1 MKLAFF
7 YVCLMKEKTV
17 NFCCQ
22 CQNSL
27 KQSLVKSFVS
37 QLVFDYKKKIFMF
50 NLDDEIFKNVSLCN
64 TQELNR
70 LLICDI
76 AFDLFCPC
84 LEVQQKRKGAFGLDI
99 IAYHVNI
106 KVSRMTIRLDLIHNG
121 TKYFM
126 ELHSIINLSIMAN
139 ISSNSKKYFVI
150 IECFLIMS
158 PFG

>member
-37 QLVFDYKKKIFMF
+37 QLVVFDYKQEKVDNCHRNCLSITQI
-50 NLDDEIFKNVSLCN
+50 NENFKNVSLCN

-84 LEVQQKRKGAFGLDI
+84 LEFQQKRKGAFGLDI

-106 KVSRMTIRLDLIHNG
+106 KVSRMTILYTMG
-121 TKYFM
+121 
-126 ELHSIINLSIMAN
+126 
-139 ISSNSKKYFVI
+139 SN
-150 IECFLIMS
+150 FLWNCIQ
-158 PFG
+158 